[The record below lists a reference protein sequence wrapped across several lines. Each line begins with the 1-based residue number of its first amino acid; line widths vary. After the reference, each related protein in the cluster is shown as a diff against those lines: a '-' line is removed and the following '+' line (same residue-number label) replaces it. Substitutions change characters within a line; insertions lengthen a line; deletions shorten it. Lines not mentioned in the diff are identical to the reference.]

1 MTEQLEMFG
10 LEKFFNTDQELKH
23 CSRCD
28 TYLPLDCFI
37 KISRFRADG
46 TPTLR
51 NKCRNCFNN
60 GVRVAKKLKET
71 IPPPDENYRCPI
83 CLKNKE
89 ELLLTHDQTKKMTK
103 TTWCL
108 DHDHET
114 DTFRGWLCNTCN
126 SSLGWLDDD
135 VDNLERAL
143 NYLHEHEK
151 RC

>member
-10 LEKFFNTDQELKH
+10 LKNFFNTDQNLKH
-23 CSRCD
+23 CSRCNLN
-28 TYLPLDCFI
+28 LPLNCFMT
-37 KISRFRADG
+37 ISSFRKDG
-46 TPTLR
+46 TRRLR
-51 NKCRNCFNN
+51 NKCRKCYNN
-60 GVRVAKKLKET
+60 GIRIAKKLKET

-89 ELLLTHDQTKKMTK
+89 ELLLTDDQTKKQHK

-108 DHDHET
+108 DHDHKT

-126 SSLGWLDDD
+126 SGLGWLDDD
-135 VDNLERAL
+135 VNNLERAL
-143 NYLHEHEK
+143 NYLDKHEK